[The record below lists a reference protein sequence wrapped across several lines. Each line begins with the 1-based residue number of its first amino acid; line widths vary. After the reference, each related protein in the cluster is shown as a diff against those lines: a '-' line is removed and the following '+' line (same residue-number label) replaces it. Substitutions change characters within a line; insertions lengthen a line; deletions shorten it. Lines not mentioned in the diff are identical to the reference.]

1 MQVLREARTLSG
13 VSYVAEFGPP
23 HTAINK
29 TKRRLD
35 RLNLPAGAKGPPA
48 TPAKGLKLP
57 AKPSYAAPRFRV
69 VHWVKAPRGA
79 ATIWARL
86 PKPLPEIP
94 EPFPGALERLFGVK
108 PPAAKAPG
116 ACSPGCK

>member
-1 MQVLREARTLSG
+1 M
-13 VSYVAEFGPP
+13 Y
-23 HTAINK
+23 
-29 TKRRLD
+29 
-35 RLNLPAGAKGPPA
+35 LPAGAKGPPA
-48 TPAKGLKLP
+48 PPAKGLKLP

-108 PPAAKAPG
+108 PPAARAPG
-116 ACSPGCK
+116 AWCPGCK